1 MNNILFF
8 LVTCLSRYLY
18 GFTIACCPT
27 ANNSRVHFIQNT
39 VVYNAYHQLREIQ
52 ITFDIYCSNCLAVNA
67 SNQYFGSWQIQINLL
82 IFDPDLS
89 SSVAIDLPPP
99 HTHMHCPQ
107 LKYAPQVLK
116 TVKRYEAYTSLFIAS
131 PIDTATKG
139 NLIKY
144 LKKKVQFCLHGFA

>member
-1 MNNILFF
+1 MPIIFMTVQHEQYFVFF
-8 LVTCLSRYLY
+8 VTCLSRYLY

-27 ANNSRVHFIQNT
+27 ADNSRVHFIQNT
-39 VVYNAYHQLREIQ
+39 VVYNAYYQLREIQ

-67 SNQYFGSWQIQINLL
+67 SNQYFGSWQIQINML

-107 LKYAPQVLK
+107 LKYAPPVLK
-116 TVKRYEAYTSLFIAS
+116 TVKRYEAYIPLYLL
-131 PIDTATKG
+131 PVQ
-139 NLIKY
+139 LIQ
-144 LKKKVQFCLHGFA
+144 LQRET